1 MASFAKLAMQLY
13 IPKITRN
20 SSTCRVYFVLSLCI
34 KRSINWLSSKFLYN
48 AVHKAKFS
56 CPSCHNMLRYT
67 TSIVHNWLRTL
78 LLCLSEGF
86 TLMCIYIYIYIYII
100 YIYINIILVSDSDL
114 FKFLLIH
121 SLFLFYF
128 AELKFPVQC
137 TDDSWAVG
145 SKVIVKRSFR
155 DKINAIPSYSLR
167 NIVRSIMF
175 S

>member
-1 MASFAKLAMQLY
+1 M
-13 IPKITRN
+13 
-20 SSTCRVYFVLSLCI
+20 LSLCI

-48 AVHKAKFS
+48 AVHKTKFS
-56 CPSCHNMLRYT
+56 CPSCHNMLRYIT
-67 TSIVHNWLRTL
+67 FHCTQLAKDTSTMLIRRFHPNVYIYIYI
-78 LLCLSEGF
+78 SY
-86 TLMCIYIYIYIYII
+86 IYIYIYIYV
-100 YIYINIILVSDSDL
+100 NIILLSDRDL

-155 DKINAIPSYSLR
+155 DKINAILSYSLR

>member
-1 MASFAKLAMQLY
+1 MQLY

-48 AVHKAKFS
+48 AVHKTKFS
-56 CPSCHNMLRYT
+56 CPSCHNMLRYIT
-67 TSIVHNWLRTL
+67 FHCTQLAKDTSTMLIRRFHPNV
-78 LLCLSEGF
+78 
-86 TLMCIYIYIYIYII
+86 YIYIYII
-100 YIYINIILVSDSDL
+100 FIYINFILVNDSDL
-114 FKFLLIH
+114 LKFLLIH